1 MFKFSNKNQRFSI
14 MMGQYQNQCQN
25 FQVLLELVTGTNQW
39 ASVLTLFLYV
49 LNSTSYILE
58 YSESMAV
65 RNDYHKPKH
74 NTRNKN
80 NITIEHCRLSKTLN
94 SHLILSQKL
103 MIDKY
108 STKSF
113 QTKIYKWLLKNT
125 FYSLL
130 EFTSMKNFDF

>member
-1 MFKFSNKNQRFSI
+1 
-14 MMGQYQNQCQN
+14 MGQYQNQYQN
-25 FQVLLELVTGTNQW
+25 CKVLFEMVTGTNHW
-39 ASVLTLFLYV
+39 ATVLTLFLYV
-49 LNSTSYILE
+49 FDSTSYILE

-80 NITIEHCRLSKTLN
+80 SIIIEHCRLSKTLN

-108 STKSF
+108 SKKSF
-113 QTKIYKWLLKNT
+113 QTKFYKWLLKNA